1 MLTRKDSGQAS
12 LQCIAALAVR
22 PAHCDDR
29 GLPVPELSPMP
40 SRRIRPLLA
49 LLAALALPFGA
60 LAAPVAGE
68 HYRVV
73 AYDTAQHPIST
84 VDADRIDTL
93 IFAFARVVDGQVT
106 LNDAAR
112 ARLAQRIA
120 LKAMH
125 PQLKVTVSV
134 GGWEAG
140 GFSEAAATA
149 AGRQR
154 FADSAAALLAATHA
168 DGLDV
173 DWEYPGHHE
182 SGIASSPQDREH
194 FTALLKTLRTTLD
207 RAGHGKHYLLSIAA
221 ADGPF
226 VDGIAIAA
234 VAPSL
239 DWFNLMTYDFCNA
252 MTPTTCNHT
261 GLHASALAPADA
273 RTLARAVRQFRAA
286 GVPPAK
292 LVPGVAFYGREFADV
307 QPAHHGLFQRFG
319 HFQAM
324 IAWPQLKADYID
336 RHGYVR
342 YWDAKAEAPYLWNA
356 KTRSFISYDDPQSIA
371 AKAAYVKAQHLGG
384 LMYWEQANDP
394 DGELLKAVWQGLQ

>member
-1 MLTRKDSGQAS
+1 
-12 LQCIAALAVR
+12 
-22 PAHCDDR
+22 
-29 GLPVPELSPMP
+29 MP
-40 SRRIRPLLA
+40 SRRLLLPLLA
-49 LLAALALPFGA
+49 LLVLCVCA
-60 LAAPVAGE
+60 LAAQAAPAAHE

-73 AYDTAQHPIST
+73 AYDTAQHPIPADD
-84 VDADRIDTL
+84 VDRIDTL
-93 IFAFARVVDGQVT
+93 IFAFARVVDGEVT
-106 LNDAAR
+106 LNSAAR
-112 ARLAQRIA
+112 ERLAQRVA
-120 LKAMH
+120 LKAAH
-125 PQLKVTVSV
+125 PALNVMVSV

-149 AGRQR
+149 TGRQR
-154 FADSAAALLAATHA
+154 FADSAAALLAETHA

-194 FTALLKTLRTTLD
+194 FTALLKTLRATLD
-207 RAGHGKHYLLSIAA
+207 RAGHGKHYLITIAA

-226 VDGIAIAA
+226 VDGIDIAA

-239 DWFNLMTYDFCNA
+239 DWFNLMTYDICNA

-273 RTLARAVRQFRAA
+273 RTLARAVRQFLAA
-286 GVPPAK
+286 GVPRAK

-307 QPAHHGLFQRFG
+307 AAAQHGLFQRYG
-319 HFQAM
+319 HFQGM
-324 IAWPQLKADYID
+324 IAWPQLKADFID

-342 YWDAKAEAPYLWNA
+342 YWDAQAEAPYLWNA
-356 KTRSFISYDDPQSIA
+356 QTRRFVSYDDPQSIA

-384 LMYWEQANDP
+384 LMYWEQDNDP